1 MSEERLKIG
10 LQDAAQK
17 LDEIDAPFV
26 VLFRRGDFSTEL
38 YAPED
43 VDLQQPHEQDEVY
56 IVASGSGTFL
66 RGEERV
72 SFVRGDFLF
81 VPAGVVHRFEQFTK
95 DFSTW
100 VLFFGPKGGSG
111 NPS

>member
-1 MSEERLKIG
+1 MQQEALKIG
-10 LQDAAQK
+10 LQQAADILK
-17 LDEIDAPFV
+17 ETSDSFV
-26 VLFRRGDFSTEL
+26 ELFRRGEFSAEL
-38 YAPED
+38 YAPKD

-81 VPAGVVHRFEQFTK
+81 VPAGIVHRFEDFTE

-100 VLFFGPKGGSG
+100 VIFFGPKGGVNNSL
-111 NPS
+111 